1 MRLVRNGDRGIF
13 LTPFIFYHHLLLNN
27 TSKNNWGGLMFFR
40 QNFIYLQ
47 KMSKAMKEKII
58 STKIEVLSYDELSAQ
73 DKELID
79 KAKEATSTSYSP
91 YSKFHVGAALLLSN
105 GEIVTGS
112 NQENA
117 AFPSGTCAERTTIY
131 YAHARYPEA
140 SFDTLAIAAFSNGHF
155 QASPVSPCGACRQA
169 ILEYETLFNKNIRI
183 LLYGEN
189 EIYLL
194 DGIKSLLPLCF
205 SEF

>member
-1 MRLVRNGDRGIF
+1 
-13 LTPFIFYHHLLLNN
+13 
-27 TSKNNWGGLMFFR
+27 
-40 QNFIYLQ
+40 
-47 KMSKAMKEKII
+47 MSKAMKEKII

-73 DKELID
+73 DKDLID
-79 KAKEATSTSYSP
+79 KAKEATATAYTP

-140 SFDTLAIAAFSNGHF
+140 SFDTLAIAAFANGHF
-155 QASPVSPCGACRQA
+155 QASPISPCGACRQA

-194 DGIKSLLPLCF
+194 NGIKSLLPLCF

>member
-1 MRLVRNGDRGIF
+1 
-13 LTPFIFYHHLLLNN
+13 
-27 TSKNNWGGLMFFR
+27 
-40 QNFIYLQ
+40 
-47 KMSKAMKEKII
+47 
-58 STKIEVLSYDELSAQ
+58 
-73 DKELID
+73 D
-79 KAKEATSTSYSP
+79 KAKEATATAYTP

-155 QASPVSPCGACRQA
+155 QASPISPCGACRQA